1 MRVSSRG
8 RYGVRAML
16 ELARTYGSGPVTLR
30 KIAESQHI
38 SAAYLG
44 QIVGPLRRA
53 GLLTSVRGAQGG
65 YVLAREPQDITLG
78 EVIRAIEGPIAPSR
92 CVSENWRPGD
102 CEREESCSARRL
114 WMGLRDSITRELDS
128 TTLADLL

>member
-1 MRVSSRG
+1 MQVSSRG

-53 GLLTSVRGAQGG
+53 GLLTSVRGARGG
-65 YVLAREPQDITLG
+65 YVLAREPKDITLG

-92 CVSENWRPGD
+92 CVSENWRSGD
-102 CEREESCSARRL
+102 CERESSCSARRL

>member
-1 MRVSSRG
+1 
-8 RYGVRAML
+8 ML

-30 KIAESQHI
+30 EIAETQHI

-53 GLLTSVRGAQGG
+53 GLLTSARGARGG
-65 YVLAREPQDITLG
+65 YVLAREPQDITMG
-78 EVIRAIEGPIAPSR
+78 EVIRAVEGSIAPSR

-102 CEREESCSARRL
+102 CIRESSCSARRL
-114 WMGLRDSITRELDS
+114 WIGLRDSIAQELDS
-128 TTLADLL
+128 TTLADLI